1 MAARSSAA
9 IVPES
14 RQTSLAKF
22 AVVNAPRFDELR
34 KLLWIHLPHG
44 STREISEVL
53 GCQEAHVSR
62 QLSGERRLTEEV
74 ATYALHLIK
83 QQDGVKEV
91 VNRIRELRDVV
102 DLEARIRIALTL
114 YPDGRCEWEHLR

>member
-1 MAARSSAA
+1 MPAASVSRT
-9 IVPES
+9 PES

-22 AVVNAPRFDELR
+22 AAVNSPRFDQLR

-44 STREISEVL
+44 STREIAGVL
-53 GCQEAHVSR
+53 GCQEAHISR

-83 QQDGVKEV
+83 QQPGTKEIV
-91 VNRIRELRDVV
+91 DRIRELRDVV